1 MAAEAESGNSIAQK
15 MKKLLKMSG
24 EEEVH
29 SDGSDGSGAE
39 DLSISMEQLHNS
51 LRDPG
56 ELCQAQPQQVTARR
70 EKKQKSTSDI
80 SEEER
85 ALRKQVLVE
94 VEAFSEYL
102 GMKMPEDRDLLYIAV
117 RPVQVSHNL
126 CYILYCLRT
135 LTGHIC
141 SLHHR

>member
-1 MAAEAESGNSIAQK
+1 MIKSRMAAEAESGNSTAQK
-15 MKKLLKMSG
+15 MKNLLKLSG

-39 DLSISMEQLHNS
+39 DSMEQLHNS
-51 LRDPG
+51 LRDPSD
-56 ELCQAQPQQVTARR
+56 LYTPQQVTTHR
-70 EKKQKSTSDI
+70 EKKQKSTSKI

-94 VEAFSEYL
+94 VEAFAEYL

-117 RPVQVSHNL
+117 RPVQVSHNF
-126 CYILYCLRT
+126 C
-135 LTGHIC
+135 
-141 SLHHR
+141 

>member
-1 MAAEAESGNSIAQK
+1 MIKPRMADSGNSAAQK
-15 MKKLLKMSG
+15 MKNLLKLNG

-39 DLSISMEQLHNS
+39 DSMEQLHNS
-51 LRDPG
+51 LGDPSD
-56 ELCQAQPQQVTARR
+56 LYTPQQVTTHR
-70 EKKQKSTSDI
+70 EKKQKSTSKI

-94 VEAFSEYL
+94 VEAFAEYL

-117 RPVQVSHNL
+117 RLSTFPTISAIFFIVCVL
-126 CYILYCLRT
+126 
-135 LTGHIC
+135 
-141 SLHHR
+141 